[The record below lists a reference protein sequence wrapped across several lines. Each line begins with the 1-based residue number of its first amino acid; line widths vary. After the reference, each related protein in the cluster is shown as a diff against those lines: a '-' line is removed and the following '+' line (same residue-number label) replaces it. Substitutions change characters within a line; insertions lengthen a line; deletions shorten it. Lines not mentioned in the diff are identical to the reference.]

1 MERLLA
7 LREREGLT
15 YREAARRG
23 GVSAGSLA
31 WWSWRLR
38 QTRRVPARKRRA
50 GFVEVEVVE
59 DDAGA
64 ADAGLEILVGAHRV
78 RVERGFDAATL
89 QRLVRVL
96 SC

>member
-15 YREAARRG
+15 YREAALRG

-38 QTRRVPARKRRA
+38 QSREVPARRRRA

-59 DDAGA
+59 DDGGA
-64 ADAGLEILVGAHRV
+64 RDAGLEVLVGAHRV
-78 RVERGFDAATL
+78 RVERGFDAVAL
-89 QRLVRVL
+89 QRLVRAL

>member
-38 QTRRVPARKRRA
+38 QPHELSHGRRRA
-50 GFVEVEVVE
+50 AFVEVEVVE
-59 DDAGA
+59 DGA
-64 ADAGLEILVGAHRV
+64 CGEDAGLEILVGAHRV
-78 RVERGFDAATL
+78 RVARDFDAATL
-89 QRLVRVL
+89 QRLVRAL

>member
-15 YREAARRG
+15 YREAALRG

-38 QTRRVPARKRRA
+38 RSRQVSSRRRRA

-59 DDAGA
+59 GDAGA

-78 RVERGFDAATL
+78 RVERGFDAVTL

-96 SC
+96 TC